1 MFPGLPTGLR
11 QEEHPAVKLS
21 ASIKFCKMSN
31 NVIWYNRVISNR
43 DGVVPDRRKVRCGPI
58 QTVIQ
63 RPHQVCKICKLRAW
77 NVGTMLG
84 KTSEVVETVG
94 RRHIDICCIQ
104 ESGWK
109 GFSARL
115 VSVKGVKYKFIWSG
129 DSSGF
134 GGVDVLPNENW
145 IDKVISVVR
154 LNH

>member
-21 ASIKFCKMSN
+21 ASMKFCKMSN
-31 NVIWYNRVISNR
+31 NVIWYNRAISNR
-43 DGVVPDRRKVRCGPI
+43 DGVVPDRRKVRCGI
-58 QTVIQ
+58 FQTVIQ

-115 VSVKGVKYKFIWSG
+115 VSVKGVKYKFTWSG
-129 DSSGF
+129 DNSGF

>member
-1 MFPGLPTGLR
+1 MFLGLPTGLR

-21 ASIKFCKMSN
+21 ASIKSCKMSN
-31 NVIWYNRVISNR
+31 NVIWYNRAISNR
-43 DGVVPDRRKVRCGPI
+43 DGVVPNRRKVRCGPI

-84 KTSEVVETVG
+84 RTSEVVETVG
-94 RRHIDICCIQ
+94 RRHIDACCIQ

-129 DSSGF
+129 DNSGF

>member
-31 NVIWYNRVISNR
+31 NVIWYNRAISNR

-84 KTSEVVETVG
+84 RTSEVVETVG

-115 VSVKGVKYKFIWSG
+115 VSVKGVIYKFIWSG

>member
-1 MFPGLPTGLR
+1 
-11 QEEHPAVKLS
+11 
-21 ASIKFCKMSN
+21 
-31 NVIWYNRVISNR
+31 
-43 DGVVPDRRKVRCGPI
+43 
-58 QTVIQ
+58 
-63 RPHQVCKICKLRAW
+63 
-77 NVGTMLG
+77 MLG

-115 VSVKGVKYKFIWSG
+115 VSVKGVKYKFTWSG
-129 DSSGF
+129 DNSGF

>member
-1 MFPGLPTGLR
+1 
-11 QEEHPAVKLS
+11 
-21 ASIKFCKMSN
+21 MSN

-84 KTSEVVETVG
+84 RTSEVVETVG

-115 VSVKGVKYKFIWSG
+115 VSVKGVIYKFIWSG

>member
-1 MFPGLPTGLR
+1 
-11 QEEHPAVKLS
+11 
-21 ASIKFCKMSN
+21 
-31 NVIWYNRVISNR
+31 
-43 DGVVPDRRKVRCGPI
+43 
-58 QTVIQ
+58 
-63 RPHQVCKICKLRAW
+63 
-77 NVGTMLG
+77 MLG

-115 VSVKGVKYKFIWSG
+115 VSVKGVIYKFIWSG

>member
-1 MFPGLPTGLR
+1 
-11 QEEHPAVKLS
+11 
-21 ASIKFCKMSN
+21 MSN
-31 NVIWYNRVISNR
+31 NIIWYNRAISNR
-43 DGVVPDRRKVRCGPI
+43 DGVVSDRRKVRCGPI

-63 RPHQVCKICKLRAW
+63 QPHQVCKICKLRAW

-84 KTSEVVETVG
+84 RTSEVVETVG

-115 VSVKGVKYKFIWSG
+115 VSVKGVKYKFTWSG
-129 DSSGF
+129 DNSGF